1 MKRTAIR
8 IGGNIEMKWLS
19 WLGRLIITIVVV
31 CLLTV
36 VTTGYVVNYYIE
48 RMLSRYHISMT
59 DGGPSVTDIMKGLVG
74 IQTSTTSP
82 SNEGYSS
89 NGKDQEQDKELNK
102 NKNNDQNKNQD
113 QDNTNLPNLPP
124 ATGGAN
130 AGNGD
135 ASGNGNGSDKSN
147 QKENV
152 VVTPDDLIAK
162 KEGIESKDKEAIFT
176 ILMSKLPQ
184 EEMQK
189 LTEYMEDGL
198 TETEVLAIEQM
209 LSKYLDKTEYA
220 KVMEVLK
227 K

>member
-1 MKRTAIR
+1 
-8 IGGNIEMKWLS
+8 MKWLS
-19 WLGRLIITIVVV
+19 WIGRLIITVVVV

-36 VTTGYVVNYYIE
+36 MTTGYVVNYYIE
-48 RMLSRYHISMT
+48 HMLSRYHISMT
-59 DGGPSVTDIMKGLVG
+59 GGGPSVTDIMKGLVG
-74 IQTSTTSP
+74 IQSSSTSP
-82 SNEGYSS
+82 LNEELSSNE
-89 NGKDQEQDKELNK
+89 KDGEQDENKESNK
-102 NKNNDQNKNQD
+102 NKNKS
-113 QDNTNLPNLPP
+113 QDNMNLPNLPP

-130 AGNGD
+130 SGNG
-135 ASGNGNGSDKSN
+135 SGNGNGNDKLN

-162 KEGIESKDKEAIFT
+162 KDGIDSKDKEAIFT

>member
-1 MKRTAIR
+1 
-8 IGGNIEMKWLS
+8 MKWLG
-19 WLGRLIITIVVV
+19 WLGRLIMTIVVV

-48 RMLSRYHISMT
+48 QMLSRYHISMT

-74 IQTSTTSP
+74 VQSSTSSP
-82 SNEGYSS
+82 TDEESSS
-89 NGKDQEQDKELNK
+89 NGKDQVQDKELNK
-102 NKNNDQNKNQD
+102 N
-113 QDNTNLPNLPP
+113 NLPP

-135 ASGNGNGSDKSN
+135 ASGNDKLN

-162 KEGIESKDKEAIFT
+162 KEGIEAKDKEAIFT

-189 LTEYMEDGL
+189 LTEYMEGGL

>member
-1 MKRTAIR
+1 
-8 IGGNIEMKWLS
+8 MKWLG

-48 RMLSRYHISMT
+48 QMLSRYHISMT

-74 IQTSTTSP
+74 VQSSTSSP
-82 SNEGYSS
+82 TDEESSS
-89 NGKDQEQDKELNK
+89 NGKDQVQDKELNK
-102 NKNNDQNKNQD
+102 N
-113 QDNTNLPNLPP
+113 NLPP

-135 ASGNGNGSDKSN
+135 ASGNDKLN

-162 KEGIESKDKEAIFT
+162 KEGIEAKDKEAIFT
-176 ILMSKLPQ
+176 IFMSKLPQ

-189 LTEYMEDGL
+189 LTEYMEGGL

>member
-1 MKRTAIR
+1 
-8 IGGNIEMKWLS
+8 MKWLS
-19 WLGRLIITIVVV
+19 WIGRLIITIVVV

-74 IQTSTTSP
+74 VQSSTTSP
-82 SNEGYSS
+82 TDEESS
-89 NGKDQEQDKELNK
+89 SKGKDQDK
-102 NKNNDQNKNQD
+102 
-113 QDNTNLPNLPP
+113 DNMSLPNMPP

-130 AGNGD
+130 AGNGE
-135 ASGNGNGSDKSN
+135 ASGNSSGNQTSN

-189 LTEYMEDGL
+189 LTEYMEGGL
-198 TETEVLAIEQM
+198 TEAEVLAIEQM

>member
-1 MKRTAIR
+1 
-8 IGGNIEMKWLS
+8 MKWLG

-48 RMLSRYHISMT
+48 HMLSRYHISMT

-74 IQTSTTSP
+74 MQSSTTSP
-82 SNEGYSS
+82 TDEESIS
-89 NGKDQEQDKELNK
+89 NGKDQEQGKDLNK
-102 NKNNDQNKNQD
+102 NKN
-113 QDNTNLPNLPP
+113 QDNMNLPNLPP

-135 ASGNGNGSDKSN
+135 ASGNGSGDGNEKST

-189 LTEYMEDGL
+189 LSEYMEGGL

>member
-1 MKRTAIR
+1 
-8 IGGNIEMKWLS
+8 MKWLG
-19 WLGRLIITIVVV
+19 WIGRLIITIVVV

-48 RMLSRYHISMT
+48 QMLSRYHISMT

-74 IQTSTTSP
+74 VQSTTPSP
-82 SNEGYSS
+82 TDEESS
-89 NGKDQEQDKELNK
+89 SKGKEQEQSKDS
-102 NKNNDQNKNQD
+102 DQNKNKDQSND
-113 QDNTNLPNLPP
+113 QDNSSSPNLPP

-135 ASGNGNGSDKSN
+135 ASGNDKSN

-184 EEMQK
+184 DEMQK

-198 TETEVLAIEQM
+198 TESEVLAIEQM

>member
-1 MKRTAIR
+1 
-8 IGGNIEMKWLS
+8 MKWLG

-48 RMLSRYHISMT
+48 QMLSRYHISMT

-74 IQTSTTSP
+74 VQSSTSSP
-82 SNEGYSS
+82 EESS
-89 NGKDQEQDKELNK
+89 STGKDQAQDKELNK
-102 NKNNDQNKNQD
+102 N
-113 QDNTNLPNLPP
+113 NLPP

-135 ASGNGNGSDKSN
+135 ASGNDKLN

-162 KEGIESKDKEAIFT
+162 KEGIEAKDKEAIFT

-189 LTEYMEDGL
+189 LTEYMEGGL

-209 LSKYLDKTEYA
+209 LSKYLDKMEYA

>member
-1 MKRTAIR
+1 
-8 IGGNIEMKWLS
+8 MKWLG

-48 RMLSRYHISMT
+48 QMLSRYHISMT

-74 IQTSTTSP
+74 IQSSTSSP
-82 SNEGYSS
+82 TDEESSS
-89 NGKDQEQDKELNK
+89 NGKDQEQGQDKELNK
-102 NKNNDQNKNQD
+102 NKNKDQN
-113 QDNTNLPNLPP
+113 QDNMNLPNLPP

-130 AGNGD
+130 SGNGH
-135 ASGNGNGSDKSN
+135 ASGNGSGNGSEKSA

-152 VVTPDDLIAK
+152 LVTPDDLIAK

-220 KVMEVLK
+220 KVMEALK